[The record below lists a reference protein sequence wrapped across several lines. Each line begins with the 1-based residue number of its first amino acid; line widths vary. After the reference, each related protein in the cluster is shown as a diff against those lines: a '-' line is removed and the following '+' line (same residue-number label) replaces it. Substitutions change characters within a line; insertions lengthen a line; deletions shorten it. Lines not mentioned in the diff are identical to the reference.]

1 VRNAL
6 VAALASYTGS
16 RQRSQSLRFL
26 QGLSGDELQYIAE
39 FLGSC
44 ILESTEGLPTNR
56 ARLAEQVVY
65 YGRSRHC
72 RPAALDDQDH
82 KTILLLEFLY
92 RGGLRLLAMPAHTP
106 RTA

>member
-1 VRNAL
+1 MRNTL

-16 RQRSQSLRFL
+16 RQRSHSLRFL
-26 QGLSGDELQYIAE
+26 QGLSGDELQYIAG

-44 ILESTEGLPTNR
+44 ILESAEGLPCNR
-56 ARLAEQVVY
+56 TRLEEQVICY
-65 YGRSRHC
+65 ERTRRCG
-72 RPAALDDQDH
+72 PAALDDQGH

-92 RGGLRLLAMPAHTP
+92 RSGLRLLDVSAHTP